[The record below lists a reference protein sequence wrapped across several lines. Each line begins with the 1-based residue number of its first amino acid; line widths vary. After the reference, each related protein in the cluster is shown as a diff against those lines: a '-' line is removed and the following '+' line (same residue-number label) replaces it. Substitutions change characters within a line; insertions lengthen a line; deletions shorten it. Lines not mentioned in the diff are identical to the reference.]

1 MGLSCGCVTVMEAGE
16 DYLLQHSL
24 DLRVNSYTYRD
35 TEPGYKVGLVGG
47 DTTAV

>member
-1 MGLSCGCVTVMEAGE
+1 MVLTTVTVMEAGE

-24 DLRVNSYTYRD
+24 DMRVNSYTYRD